1 LIIDYLGT
9 DGGGGR
15 RGNPQLLPMEA
26 TNLDLSLEWYYSEG
40 SYVSAGL
47 WSKDVDN
54 FIISATFEDQPL
66 FKNLYTPIDGDLYNQ
81 AIDDLTGGDP
91 RFDYDSGDL
100 NEYYA
105 ENYMDQPGIEL
116 SGQGD
121 EVEVT
126 QTGLEGDPVA
136 IFDVTIPINQ
146 RETNVKGLELMAQ
159 HTFGDSGFGFQA
171 NYTVVEGNL
180 EYDINLN
187 EEQWVIPGM
196 SDTANLVGF
205 YDKDGFQIRFA
216 YNWRDEFLASPGRD
230 PRFVEEYS
238 QLDFNMSYEVNDNF
252 SFFIEGINLTEE
264 HQRVHGRSKYQV
276 REYSVGH
283 ARYNLGARYS
293 F

>member
-1 LIIDYLGT
+1 
-9 DGGGGR
+9 
-15 RGNPQLLPMEA
+15 MEA

-116 SGQGD
+116 SGLGD
-121 EVEVT
+121 DVEVT

-238 QLDFNMSYEVNDNF
+238 QLDFNMSYEVNDDF
-252 SFFIEGINLTEE
+252 SLFIEGINLTEE